1 MNTINSF
8 NSLLKKYMDEPHE
21 KIHLNVLNIILFSI
35 VYYYGYLQNKNSFKI
50 DESMFL
56 NRGKQELNYLDFL
69 YFSALII
76 FGYLAYLSWNTPYA
90 IPAFLLYGT
99 FYSFTNA

>member
-1 MNTINSF
+1 MANYQYSSIEFQKDDVGNKWWKPKIDKYKLKELHQKNDLPALLNTI
-8 NSLLKKYMDEPHE
+8 
-21 KIHLNVLNIILFSI
+21 
-35 VYYYGYLQNKNSFKI
+35 
-50 DESMFL
+50 
-56 NRGKQELNYLDFL
+56 L